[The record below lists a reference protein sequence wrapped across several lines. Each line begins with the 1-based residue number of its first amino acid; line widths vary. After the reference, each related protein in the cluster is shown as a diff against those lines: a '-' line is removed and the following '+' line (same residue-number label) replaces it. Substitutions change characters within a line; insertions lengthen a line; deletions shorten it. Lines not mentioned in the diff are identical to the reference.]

1 MNNSFNRT
9 IPLIAATLAAV
20 NLTTATAGRAES
32 VARPHWIPNAME
44 LQDELRQAGYVVV
57 WGEGDACQARTLPEY
72 KVVVVCG
79 ENPIG
84 DLRQAAWEVRTGNF
98 TF

>member
-1 MNNSFNRT
+1 MKLF
-9 IPLIAATLAAV
+9 TLA
-20 NLTTATAGRAES
+20 LTALTAIATPALAES
-32 VARPHWIPNAME
+32 HARPHWIPNAME
-44 LQDELRQAGYVVV
+44 LQDELREAGYMVV
-57 WGEGDACQARTLPEY
+57 WGEGNRCEAKVLPAY
-72 KVVVVCG
+72 KTAVVCG